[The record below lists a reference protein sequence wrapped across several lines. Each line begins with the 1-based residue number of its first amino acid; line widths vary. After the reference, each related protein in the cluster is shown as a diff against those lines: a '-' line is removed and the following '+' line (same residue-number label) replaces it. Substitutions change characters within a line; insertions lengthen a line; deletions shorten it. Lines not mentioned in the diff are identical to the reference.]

1 MKKKKFLLW
10 TIVALMA
17 FSGASGQ
24 ENEILKLKEQI
35 IELQNNGELGF
46 QKFILCS
53 SIFTF
58 ASYVPLSE
66 PIISKT
72 GSLLLYYE
80 PLNIFTK
87 KEDGIYQIWYTQD
100 MILLNQEDAVIQ
112 EWPDILEFRHQT
124 NKPVMD
130 VFAQNSLDFDGSIPP
145 GKYKFKAVL
154 KDRLRGTS
162 ATKIIDFELR

>member
-1 MKKKKFLLW
+1 MKKFVILTFAALL
-10 TIVALMA
+10 A
-17 FSGASGQ
+17 FSGAAGQ

-46 QKFILCS
+46 QNFNLCS

-66 PIISKT
+66 PVIGKT
-72 GSLLLYYE
+72 GTLLVYYE

-87 KEDGIYQIWYTQD
+87 KEDGIYEIWYTQD
-100 MILLNQEDAVIQ
+100 MVLLNQDETVIS
-112 EWPDILEFRHQT
+112 EWTDILEFHHRT

-154 KDRLRGTS
+154 KDKLRGDS
-162 ATKIIDFELR
+162 VTKIIDFEIR

>member
-1 MKKKKFLLW
+1 MKKILFCTLITLL
-10 TIVALMA
+10 A
-17 FSGASGQ
+17 FSGTAGQ

-46 QKFILCS
+46 QNFILCS

-66 PIISKT
+66 PIIGKT
-72 GSLLLYYE
+72 GTLLLYYE
-80 PLNIFTK
+80 PHNIFTK
-87 KEDGIYQIWYTQD
+87 KKDGIYEIWYTQD
-100 MILLNQEDAVIQ
+100 MVLLNQEEMVIQ
-112 EWPDILEFRHQT
+112 EWPDILEFHHRT

-145 GKYKFKAVL
+145 GRYKFKAVL
-154 KDRLRGTS
+154 KDQLRGES
-162 ATKIIDFELR
+162 VTKIIDFEIR

>member
-1 MKKKKFLLW
+1 MKKFVIW
-10 TIVALMA
+10 TFVALLA
-17 FSGASGQ
+17 FSGAAGQ

-46 QKFILCS
+46 QNFILCS

-66 PIISKT
+66 PVIGKT
-72 GSLLLYYE
+72 GTLLVYYE

-87 KEDGIYQIWYTQD
+87 KEDGIYEIWYTQD
-100 MILLNQEDAVIQ
+100 MVLLNQDETVIS
-112 EWPDILEFRHQT
+112 EWPDILEFHHRT

-154 KDRLRGTS
+154 KDKLRGDS
-162 ATKIIDFELR
+162 VTKIIDFEIR